1 MLRPLASI
9 NRQGSRVK
17 GDILP
22 GVGSV
27 ASGHSLMFPKKRDPK
42 MKVSPHECST
52 GHRAED
58 GNTAG
63 NKGRH
68 WTGSFL
74 SFCIRQTLCSQN
86 LHG

>member
-1 MLRPLASI
+1 MLRPFAFI
-9 NRQGSRVK
+9 THQGSHVK

-27 ASGHSLMFPKKRDPK
+27 ASGHSLTFPKKRDPK

-58 GNTAG
+58 GNTAC
-63 NKGRH
+63 NKSKR
-68 WTGSFL
+68 
-74 SFCIRQTLCSQN
+74 
-86 LHG
+86 